1 MILFTTGRGTPFGAP
16 APTLKLAT
24 NSQLAGNKKGWID
37 FDAGS
42 IVNGES
48 IDDAA
53 KRLMDLVIETANGKE
68 TQTERRG
75 YRSIS
80 IFKDGV
86 VL

>member
-1 MILFTTGRGTPFGAP
+1 MPSY
-16 APTLKLAT
+16 K
-24 NSQLAGNKKGWID
+24 QVD
-37 FDAGS
+37 FDAGP
-42 IVNGES
+42 IVEGES

-53 KRLMDLVIETANGKE
+53 KRLLQLVIEVANGKE
-68 TQTERRG
+68 TQTEKRG

>member
-16 APTLKLAT
+16 APTLKLST
-24 NSQLAGNKKGWID
+24 NSQLAGNKKNWID

-53 KRLMDLVIETANGKE
+53 ARLLKLVIEVAEGKE
-68 TQTERRG
+68 TQTEKRG

>member
-1 MILFTTGRGTPFGAP
+1 MM
-16 APTLKLAT
+16 TLQGV
-24 NSQLAGNKKGWID
+24 SWI
-37 FDAGS
+37 
-42 IVNGES
+42 
-48 IDDAA
+48 
-53 KRLMDLVIETANGKE
+53 LVIETANGKE